1 MIVDELKKS
10 IIMSAITG
18 NLTTQFQNELVSEE
32 LHDYKDELT
41 FSLPENWKAVK
52 LIDITDYGKNT
63 SFVGSSLSN
72 DSWILE
78 LEDIEKDSGVL
89 LKKVYQKERKAVSN
103 KNQFKKGDLLYGKLR
118 PYLNKCIIAEED
130 GYCST
135 EIVPMTLNNDIINKY
150 LQLVLM
156 SPYFL
161 NYVNK
166 KSYGTKM
173 PRLGTSDAQ
182 NSLIPLPPIDE
193 QKRII
198 SKVDELF
205 EKLIDIKPIEDEL
218 FSLKNS
224 FSISMV
230 KSILEYAF
238 SGKLINGVCSFEK
251 WDDKEL
257 IKLAD
262 INTGNSISESIKKT
276 KYMNLNEGYNYIGTK
291 DLNFDHTFIYD
302 NGVKIPFEEQGFK
315 YANADDILMCIEG
328 GSAGKKIGILSE
340 KVCFGNKLCKF
351 SILTDDLLP
360 KFLYYY
366 LQSPIFLKNFY
377 ENLSGIIG
385 GVSINKIKK
394 IHIKYPT
401 VSEQQA
407 IVDRIDSLLLLCSDI
422 EKLVNE
428 KK

>member
-1 MIVDELKKS
+1 MIVDDLKKS

-18 NLTTQFQNELVSEE
+18 NLTTQFQNELVSDK

-78 LEDIEKDSGVL
+78 LEDIEKDTGVL
-89 LKKVYQKERKAVSN
+89 IKKIYQKERKAVSN

-135 EIVPMTLNNDIINKY
+135 EIVPMTLNNNIINKY

-182 NSLIPLPPIDE
+182 NSLIPLPPINE

-205 EKLIDIKPIEDEL
+205 KKLIDIKPIEDEL
-218 FSLKNS
+218 FSLKNN
-224 FSISMV
+224 FSMSMV

-251 WDDKEL
+251 WTDKEL

-315 YANADDILMCIEG
+315 YAKADDILMCIEG

-366 LQSPIFLKNFY
+366 LQSPVFLRNFY

-394 IHIKYPT
+394 IHIKYPP
-401 VSEQQA
+401 VPEQQA
-407 IVDRIDSLLLLCSDI
+407 IIDRIDSLLLLCSDI
-422 EKLVNE
+422 EKLVKE
-428 KK
+428 